1 MHEAA
6 VCCEI
11 MDIVERAAAGNRL
24 KEIEKIVVTVG
35 AYSCVNERQLNV
47 CFDAIKSGSCM
58 ARAMIRVERDES
70 LTGPMQMLVKS
81 ICGN

>member
-6 VCCEI
+6 VCHEI
-11 MDIVERAAAGNRL
+11 MDIAERAAAENRL
-24 KEIEKIVVTVG
+24 KEIEEIVVTVG
-35 AYSCVNERQLNV
+35 AYSCVNARQLNFY
-47 CFDAIKSGSCM
+47 FDAAKPGTRM
-58 ARAMIRVERDES
+58 ARAVIRVERDES

>member
-11 MDIVERAAAGNRL
+11 MDIVERAAAENRL
-24 KEIEKIVVTVG
+24 KEIEEIVITVG

-47 CFDAIKSGSCM
+47 CFDAIKSGSRM
-58 ARAMIRVERDES
+58 ARAVIRVERDER
-70 LTGPMQMLVKS
+70 LTAPMQMLVKS

>member
-11 MDIVERAAAGNRL
+11 MDIVERAAAENRL
-24 KEIEKIVVTVG
+24 KEIEEIVVTAG
-35 AYSCVNERQLNV
+35 AHSCVNERQLNV

-58 ARAMIRVERDES
+58 ARAVIRVERDES
-70 LTGPMQMLVKS
+70 LTGPGQMFVKS
-81 ICGN
+81 VSGN

>member
-11 MDIVERAAAGNRL
+11 MDIVERAAAENRL
-24 KEIEKIVVTVG
+24 KAVEEIVVTVG
-35 AYSCVNERQLNV
+35 AYSCVNERQLNI

-58 ARAMIRVERDES
+58 ARAVIRVERDEG
-70 LTGPMQMLVKS
+70 LTAPMQMLVKS
-81 ICGN
+81 ISGN